1 MLVDEL
7 VNFLVLN
14 LAAFVIFW
22 SKICLVSDFTPL

>member
-14 LAAFVIFW
+14 LTAVVNFW
-22 SKICLVSDFTPL
+22 SKICMVSDFTPL